1 MYKHHFISAL
11 TRVQRLVVLVGLL
24 TLIVGSQNVS
34 AQSQLAQDAYAI
46 FEGSCLI
53 CHGPDGAYR
62 ETLLMEHDALI
73 EGGTVIPGNPN
84 ASELYKRLL
93 GNTENGVQM
102 PFGQPPLPP
111 QSIEAI
117 RRWIVAGAPDWA
129 TIPTT
134 NSRFISPGEIL
145 DTIETHLMSLEP
157 FDRAYARYFTLA
169 HLYNAGE
176 TSQILGEYRKALY
189 KLVNSL
195 SWGLDVT
202 NPQPIDPQAT
212 IFYIDLRHYEWDV
225 NDAWTKIEEEYPYHI
240 AFDAPAQLGL
250 RNQLGR
256 LQTQMKDRCA
266 VGSYR
271 LVYCNGIHP
280 TALSRPAFAATNG

>member
-24 TLIVGSQNVS
+24 TFLLGSQHVS
-34 AQSQLAQDAYAI
+34 AQSQLAQDTYAI

-53 CHGPDGAYR
+53 CHGADGAYR

-73 EGGTVIPGNPN
+73 EGGTVVPGNPN

-93 GNTENGVQM
+93 GPTESGAQM

-145 DTIETHLMSLEP
+145 KSIETHLNTLSA
-157 FDRAYARYFTLA
+157 FDRAFARYFTLA

-176 TSQILGEYRKALY
+176 PTGILQEYRKALY

-195 SWGLDVT
+195 SWGVT
-202 NPQPIDPQAT
+202 VINPIP
-212 IFYIDLRHYEWDV
+212 
-225 NDAWTKIEEEYPYHI
+225 N
-240 AFDAPAQLGL
+240 
-250 RNQLGR
+250 
-256 LQTQMKDRCA
+256 
-266 VGSYR
+266 
-271 LVYCNGIHP
+271 
-280 TALSRPAFAATNG
+280 RPASNHLLHRPPALRVGCQRRLDEDRRRVSLSHFV